1 MKKKYIAPQMETTPY
16 EIVSIIAR
24 SPGYAIDNDEANDD
38 NIIDIE
44 EDPWNGD
51 DDEWLDLW

>member
-1 MKKKYIAPQMETTPY
+1 MKKKYIAPQTETTPY

-24 SPGYAIDNDEANDD
+24 SKPGYAIDNTNQNDGL
-38 NIIDIE
+38 IIDIE
-44 EDPWNGD
+44 EDPTTG